1 MPNQHIIDLTK
12 AEEMTERY
20 RRNVPKDGNGVYV
33 LKIGGSFDKDA
44 INQLTA
50 QTEFN
55 GLRYYFALN
64 DKKEMTVVLVA
75 IDSNGNDIIGSG
87 SIILDNAT
95 LCPTVCGEPDVL
107 NT

>member
-1 MPNQHIIDLTK
+1 MPNKHIIDLTK
-12 AEEMTERY
+12 AAEMTERY

-33 LKIGGSFDKDA
+33 LKLGGSFNKEA
-44 INQLTA
+44 IGLLTA
-50 QTEFN
+50 QTEFD

-75 IDSNGNDIIGSG
+75 IDRNGNDIIDTGA
-87 SIILDNAT
+87 IILDHAA
-95 LCPTVCGEPDVL
+95 LCPVVCGEPNVL

>member
-1 MPNQHIIDLTK
+1 MPNKHIIDLTK
-12 AEEMTERY
+12 AAEMTERY
-20 RRNVPKDGNGVYV
+20 RRNVPKDGDGVYV
-33 LKIGGSFDKDA
+33 LKLGGSFDKDA

-50 QTEFN
+50 QTKFD

-75 IDSNGNDIIGSG
+75 IDSNGNDIIGTG
-87 SIILDNAT
+87 AIILDHAS
-95 LCPTVCGEPDVL
+95 LCPFDCGTSNVL